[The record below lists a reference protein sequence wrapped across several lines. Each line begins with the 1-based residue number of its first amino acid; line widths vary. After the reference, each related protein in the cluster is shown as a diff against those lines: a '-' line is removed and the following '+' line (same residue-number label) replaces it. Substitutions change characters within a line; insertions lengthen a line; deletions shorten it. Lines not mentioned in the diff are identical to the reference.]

1 MKKLLAIAIASTAIA
16 SAPAFAAE
24 SDSNSFDVTATVQP
38 ECSIE
43 DPDNVNF
50 GNIAINQDP
59 GDSALTINQQFHN
72 NNQRLWVSCN
82 YGAKMTIS
90 SQNGGL
96 TNPVL
101 NDGPDAADFTN
112 VIEYRASMTASSNS
126 AFLTT
131 HMFTNQGTTFS
142 RNNNDAFHDE
152 ANLRVYIFQG
162 DNPLRPLA
170 GTYSD
175 VATVAVG
182 PV

>member
-1 MKKLLAIAIASTAIA
+1 MKKLLLAAAASALV
-16 SAPAFAAE
+16 SAPALAADA
-24 SDSNSFDVTATVQP
+24 DSNSFDVTATVLP

-50 GNIAINQDP
+50 GNISINEDP
-59 GDSALTINQQFHN
+59 GSDALLIDQQFHN
-72 NNQRLWVSCN
+72 QNQKIWVSCN

-96 TNPVL
+96 VNPVA
-101 NDGPDAADFTN
+101 NDGPDAGDFTN
-112 VIEYRASMTASSNS
+112 VIEYRASLTASSNN

-131 HMFTNQGTTFS
+131 HLFTHSGNSGS
-142 RNNNDAFHDE
+142 RINPDAFHDE
-152 ANLRVYIFQG
+152 ANLRVYIYQG

-175 VATVAVG
+175 VATVSVG
-182 PV
+182 PA

>member
-1 MKKLLAIAIASTAIA
+1 MKKLLALAIASTAIA

-24 SDSNSFDVTATVQP
+24 SDSNSFDVTATVLP

-50 GNIAINQDP
+50 GNVAINQDP
-59 GDSALTINQQFHN
+59 GANALTINQQFHN
-72 NNQRLWVSCN
+72 QTQNVWVSCN

-96 TNPVL
+96 TNPTL
-101 NDGPDAADFTN
+101 NDGPDAGDFTN
-112 VIEYRASMTASSNS
+112 VIEYRASLTASSNS

-131 HMFTNQGTTFS
+131 HLFTHSGNSGS
-142 RNNNDAFHDE
+142 RTNTDAFHDE
-152 ANLRVYIFQG
+152 ASLRVYIFQG

>member
-1 MKKLLAIAIASTAIA
+1 VKKLLAIAIASTAIV
-16 SAPAFAAE
+16 SVPAFAAE

-43 DPDNVNF
+43 DPDSVNF

-59 GDSALTINQQFHN
+59 GASALTINQEFHN
-72 NNQRLWVSCN
+72 SNQSLWVSCN

-90 SQNGGL
+90 TQNGGL

-101 NDGPDAADFTN
+101 NDGPDAGDFTN
-112 VIEYRASMTASSNS
+112 VIEYRASLSSAGNK
-126 AFLTT
+126 FLTT
-131 HMFTNQGTTFS
+131 HMFTNQGTVFS
-142 RNNNDAFHDE
+142 RTNTDAFHEE
-152 ANLRVYIFQG
+152 ANLRVYIYQG

>member
-1 MKKLLAIAIASTAIA
+1 MKKLLAIAIASTAIV
-16 SAPAFAAE
+16 SVPAFAAS
-24 SDSNSFDVTATVQP
+24 SDSNSFDVTAVVQP
-38 ECSIE
+38 ECSIQ
-43 DPDNVNF
+43 DPSNVSF
-50 GNIAINQDP
+50 GNVSINQDP
-59 GDSALTINQQFHN
+59 GADALKINVSTQ
-72 NNQRLWVSCN
+72 NQNQNLWVSCN

-96 TNPVL
+96 TNPVA

-112 VIEYRASMTASSNS
+112 VIEYRASLTSTNG

-131 HMFTNQGTTFS
+131 HMFTATGTTFS
-142 RNNNDAFHDE
+142 RTNNDAFHDQ
-152 ANLRVYIFQG
+152 ADLRVYIFQG